1 MTYEQFLEMIEI
13 VSLNGDTL
21 SDKEVAE
28 MIGCKE
34 KDVTIERSELE
45 L

>member
-13 VSLNGDTL
+13 VSLNGDTF
-21 SDKEVAE
+21 SDEDVAE
-28 MIGCKE
+28 MIGCKKE
-34 KDVTIERSELE
+34 DVSIERSELE